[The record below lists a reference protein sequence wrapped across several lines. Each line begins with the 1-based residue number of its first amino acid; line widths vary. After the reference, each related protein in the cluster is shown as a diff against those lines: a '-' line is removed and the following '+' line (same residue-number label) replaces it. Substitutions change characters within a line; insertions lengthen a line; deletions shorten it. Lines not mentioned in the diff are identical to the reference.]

1 MHVSIM
7 KAVSTQ
13 IHGLYEYHKSFV
25 NNMFIL
31 DM

>member
-1 MHVSIM
+1 MPISIM